1 MWKEGH
7 GLDSLLKPAI
17 GLLTILFSVP
27 ICSLASEGFELHHT
41 GVSDPLSHGGA
52 SRSTVEAFAPSIQT
66 LAITQEGIL
75 YAGSFGMGVFRSE
88 DRGRSWTMINT
99 GLTDPFLL
107 CLEVDQ
113 KGWVYAGTVR
123 GGVYRTKDS
132 GTKWE
137 LINKGLK
144 RVEVKSLLASEKGLF
159 AGTGRGIYE
168 WKESE
173 GRWVILSKELDQLLV
188 PSLVMFDS
196 HTLLA
201 ATSGQGLLG
210 YDLQGSEPVDW
221 NRPSSDLI
229 DPKERLPHRYIRVV
243 AVGPHHHIFL
253 GTQDGGIFRSTDRGV
268 SWHTLSRTLP
278 NDSIRSIVSHDA
290 GLFVATGRGVFK
302 LGEHDQRW
310 SPLNTGLTELAIQTL
325 VVSDQGVFFAG
336 TSAGAFRSDN
346 AGGQWVNVSEGL
358 GTYTSQ
364 PTPY

>member
-1 MWKEGH
+1 MGNGFGLLKNKGADPFGH
-7 GLDSLLKPAI
+7 GDPYRGPA
-17 GLLTILFSVP
+17 T
-27 ICSLASEGFELHHT
+27 
-41 GVSDPLSHGGA
+41 
-52 SRSTVEAFAPSIQT
+52 AFAPSIQT

-88 DRGRSWTMINT
+88 DGGRSWSMVNT

-123 GGVYRTKDS
+123 GGVFRTKN
-132 GTKWE
+132 GGKKWE
-137 LINKGLK
+137 PMSKGLK
-144 RVEVKSLLASEKGLF
+144 RAEVKSLLASAKGLF
-159 AGTGRGIYE
+159 AGTGRGVYE

-173 GRWVILSKELDQLLV
+173 GQWVILSKELDQLLV
-188 PSLVMFDS
+188 PSLVMLDA

-201 ATSGQGLLG
+201 ATSGKGLFG
-210 YDLQGSEPVDW
+210 YDLQGSEPVKW
-221 NRPSSDLI
+221 GRPSSDLI

-243 AVGPHHHIFL
+243 AVGPDQHIFL

-278 NDSIRSIVSHDA
+278 NDSIRSIVAHEK

-310 SPLNTGLTELAIQTL
+310 SGVNTGLTELATQTL
-325 VVSDQGVFFAG
+325 VVSEQGVFFVG

-346 AGGQWVNVSEGL
+346 AGVQWVNVSEGL
-358 GTYTSQ
+358 GMYTSQ

>member
-1 MWKEGH
+1 MSERRKY
-7 GLDSLLKPAI
+7 LIVSTVLLSLLSGGMGYAAV
-17 GLLTILFSVP
+17 GNGFGILQNSG
-27 ICSLASEGFELHHT
+27 SN
-41 GVSDPLSHGGA
+41 PLDHGDS
-52 SRSTVEAFAPSIQT
+52 SRRQMEAFAPSIQT
-66 LAITQEGIL
+66 LAITDEGVL

-88 DRGRSWTMINT
+88 DRGSSWHMVNT

-107 CLEVDQ
+107 CLEVDH

-123 GGVYRTKDS
+123 GGVFRTKNG

-137 LINKGLK
+137 SINKGLK
-144 RVEVKSLLASEKGLF
+144 RVEVKSLLASLKGIF

-173 GRWVILSKELDQLLV
+173 GQWVILSTELDQLLV
-188 PSLVMFDS
+188 PSLVMLDA

-201 ATSGQGLLG
+201 ATSGQGLFG
-210 YDLQGSEPVDW
+210 YDLQGSEPVNW

-243 AVGPHHHIFL
+243 AVGPNQHIFL
-253 GTQDGGIFRSTDRGV
+253 GTQDGGIFRSTDRGI

-278 NDSIRSIVSHDA
+278 NDSIRSIVAHDT

-302 LGEHDQRW
+302 LGEDDQRW
-310 SPLNTGLTELAIQTL
+310 SGVNTGLTELAIQTL
-325 VVSDQGVFFAG
+325 VVSDRGVFFAG

-346 AGGQWVNVSEGL
+346 AGDQWVNVSEGL
-358 GTYTSQ
+358 GMYTSQ
-364 PTPY
+364 PAPY